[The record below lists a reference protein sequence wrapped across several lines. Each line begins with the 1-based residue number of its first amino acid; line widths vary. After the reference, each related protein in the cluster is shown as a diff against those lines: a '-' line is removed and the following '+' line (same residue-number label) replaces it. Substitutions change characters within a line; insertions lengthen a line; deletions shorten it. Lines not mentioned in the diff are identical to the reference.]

1 MDITNLFEELTD
13 PRDQSGQIYPFENL
27 MLMAVC
33 AAFAGIDSFVGIED
47 YASTHKD
54 FFDQFFKTSYFPR
67 HDTFNRLFGAL
78 DMVEFEQ
85 WFRKKAQAV
94 VDFVS
99 THNPNPSFF
108 NHIAIDGKTIRNS
121 GFTKPYHIVTAWL
134 ATNKIALGQ
143 VKVDEKSNEITAIPE
158 LIAAL
163 DLEKTVVTSD
173 AMGCQRQ
180 ICKDIIAKGGHYL
193 IAVKDNQ
200 PTLFENV
207 IAQIE
212 ETFEKGH
219 SQTFATNKGH
229 GRHEKRWCLVMNAD
243 KESYN
248 FRDWPGIKSIIAVDS
263 DVVKTDRSG
272 KKKHSQATRYFVSST
287 VMEADQALEIIR
299 AHWGIEINLHWCL
312 DVSFEEDTAGVQLEN
327 AAINLSVLR
336 KFSLNS
342 LTAVKG
348 KKSLRSMF
356 RYCMAPQN
364 AIKILNN
371 IYDA

>member
-1 MDITNLFEELTD
+1 MKW
-13 PRDQSGQIYPFENL
+13 
-27 MLMAVC
+27 V
-33 AAFAGIDSFVGIED
+33 

-99 THNPNPSFF
+99 THNPNPSVF

-163 DLEKTVVTSD
+163 DLEKTVVTYD

-180 ICKDIIAKGGHYL
+180 ICNDIIAKGGHYI

-200 PTLFENV
+200 PILFENV

-243 KESYN
+243 KESYD
-248 FRDWPGIKSIIAVDS
+248 FRDWPGIKSILGMQL
-263 DVVKTDRSG
+263 TPMT
-272 KKKHSQATRYFVSST
+272 TRYSILSHESVSCQHDGFYRHVPHRGGLLGVSKHGE
-287 VMEADQALEIIR
+287 VVQWLQLLALRQPVALEKSTWFILLPRVWPIVGLI
-299 AHWGIEINLHWCL
+299 GI
-312 DVSFEEDTAGVQLEN
+312 T
-327 AAINLSVLR
+327 
-336 KFSLNS
+336 
-342 LTAVKG
+342 
-348 KKSLRSMF
+348 
-356 RYCMAPQN
+356 
-364 AIKILNN
+364 
-371 IYDA
+371 